1 MPLARRSALLA
12 AAVLALLPAV
22 AQADATVDF
31 EAFTPGATE
40 LSIGLSLK
48 AFKKTTTMAVLV
60 PRS

>member
-1 MPLARRSALLA
+1 LLA